1 MSKTIKYCPRC
12 GFETENERDAFC
24 PLCTDTDKP
33 VKLEIKPEEAFTRV
47 YSSQPEDNLGSAM
60 SSQTRVSD
68 SDASKQ
74 AHEPVPEYVSE
85 AQRLQIEFDRKN
97 EALKLKHQQESFI
110 DKYNE
115 TLGDIGKVCDSV
127 GITRLTFFEWL
138 REDQGFAALY
148 EDAKRKVERLL
159 KEREGKEAEVKK
171 LKKSFL
177 ELYRSNDCNTQ
188 RTCCNAGFDPA
199 RFDEWIDSDPVFAEK
214 VKNIKRE
221 YDAETEG
228 LGRNKMWARI
238 KKAFLFLVA
247 ILILGVIGYKVHS
260 IKADNAERKT
270 IQEQYGGLLSSFDD
284 AVSKVNLDDMGAD
297 ALEKVAGLLSEL
309 KSYEDVHRNDLQ
321 EPKYSVL
328 RQRVLNLC
336 DGLFAYYREKATSLA
351 ENPSLNEQ
359 DVKKYRGLMDR
370 VKILKSKI

>member
-47 YSSQPEDNLGSAM
+47 SSSQPEDNLGSAM

-74 AHEPVPEYVSE
+74 AHEPIPKNVSD
-85 AQRLQIEFDRKN
+85 AQRLQMESDRRN
-97 EALKLKHQQESFI
+97 EALKLKFQQESFI
-110 DKYNE
+110 DQYVK

-159 KEREGKEAEVKK
+159 KEREEKEAEVKK

-177 ELYRSNDCNTQ
+177 ELYRPNDCNKQ
-188 RTCCNAGFDPA
+188 RTCSNAGFDPA
-199 RFDEWIDSDPVFAEK
+199 RFNEWIDSDPAFAEK

-221 YDAETEG
+221 YDAE
-228 LGRNKMWARI
+228 
-238 KKAFLFLVA
+238 KKSQRRKKTLSFLIA
-247 ILILGVIGYKVHS
+247 IIILGVIGYKVYS
-260 IKADNAERKT
+260 KIEENAVKEAV
-270 IQEQYGGLLSSFDD
+270 QNQYDGLLRSFDD
-284 AVSKVNLDDMGAD
+284 AVSRVHLDDMGAD
-297 ALEKVAGLLSEL
+297 ALEKVAGLLAEL
-309 KSYEDVHRNDLQ
+309 KSYEDVHGNDLQ

-336 DGLFAYYREKATSLA
+336 DGLFAYYLEKATSLA

-359 DVKKYRGLMDR
+359 DVKKYRGLKDR
-370 VKILKSKI
+370 VRILKSKI